1 MKKLFFVF
9 ILVSLVSC
17 GSVDMQGMQSNQA
30 AANKETEIDKT
41 LPSISH
47 VPSMENY
54 KFTRN
59 DNDIVID
66 LAIPKGFI
74 LDKTVNTKSYTLVQ
88 FIPAGYSELLYLYL
102 IDENNSA
109 QLLPRPV
116 GEKNQI
122 DSSMINIFSIS
133 NFNFELDDKSL
144 LFTDSIRDMEGQ
156 GVKYQDNI
164 YYPDT
169 KTYTRTLKN

>member
-30 AANKETEIDKT
+30 AANKEIDKT

-54 KFTRN
+54 KFTR
-59 DNDIVID
+59 NDIVID

-133 NFNFELDDKSL
+133 NFNFELDGKSL
-144 LFTDSIRDMEGQ
+144 LFTNSIRDFEGQ